1 MEEKRGIILKKA
13 GVTVIVLIL
22 VILGGWLILRPRQT
36 TTAKPVTATSTKVKK
51 SSSLASSSSSV
62 SSKVTKSSSSSH
74 SESVDKSNVRT
85 TKDKPATTTTQQAGV
100 DTKNLTTE
108 QVNEWVWSDLQ
119 SNYAGKGM
127 TIHDFLFETE
137 MKNDGLVYIDVREN
151 HDTEDMKAQGADPH
165 VNPMIAYYRISNQ
178 GYLENSGDAGV
189 HWDVVS
195 RAYQN

>member
-1 MEEKRGIILKKA
+1 LKKA
-13 GVTVIVLIL
+13 GITVIVLIL

-36 TTAKPVTATSTKVKK
+36 ATTKPVTATSTKVKK
-51 SSSLASSSSSV
+51 SSSSTTSSSSSV
-62 SSKVTKSSSSSH
+62 SSKATQSSSSSH
-74 SESVDKSNVRT
+74 TESVDKSNVRT
-85 TKDKPATTTTQQAGV
+85 TKDKPATATTTQQAGV

-137 MKNDGLVYIDVREN
+137 MRNDGLVYIDVREN

-165 VNPMIAYYRISNQ
+165 VNPMIAYYRISKQ

-195 RAYQN
+195 RTYQN